1 MSTTEPFPPASH
13 SPAPGTYVCDC
24 GGTHLW
30 RIEPAGHLFPTFP
43 AACTGRT
50 WRPSAPSGPAPATGP
65 VSEAEPGAAT
75 EPA

>member
-1 MSTTEPFPPASH
+1 MSTTESFHPGSY

-24 GGTHLW
+24 SGSHLW
-30 RIEPAGHLFPTFP
+30 RIDLAGHLFPTFP

-50 WRPSAPSGPAPATGP
+50 WRASAPTGPAPAAGP
-65 VSEAEPGAAT
+65 VSDAEPGAAA